1 MPIEDRLGMHVKRV
15 EQHLMAVKN
24 AALRPLGL
32 TVPQYAALLLLSLN
46 PGMSAAALAR
56 SCLVTPQTMAT
67 VLSNLEAKDMVTRR
81 PHRWHGNVI
90 EHLLTE
96 VGQQALARADSEA
109 SAIERAL
116 AEEFSAVERQQL
128 LAMLDRMSRQ
138 LDTISRTS
146 AVGT

>member
-1 MPIEDRLGMHVKRV
+1 MHVKRV
-15 EQHLMAVKN
+15 EQQLMAAKN

-32 TVPQYAALLLLSLN
+32 TVPQYAALLLLSQN

-67 VLSNLEAKDMVTRR
+67 VLSNLETKGMVVSQ

-90 EHLLTE
+90 EHQLTE
-96 VGQQALARADSEA
+96 LGQQALARADSEA
-109 SAIERAL
+109 SAIERAV
-116 AEEFSAVERQQL
+116 ADGFSAAERKQL
-128 LAMLDRMSRQ
+128 VALLDRVSGQ
-138 LDTISRTS
+138 LKAISAPS